1 MTQTQDDRPRRE
13 GGHLDMSFPGGNDL
27 QANSPSQGRGQA
39 KKRGDCAAHLRVI
52 ALPPPPRPRPLEVR
66 ITAADGRMP
75 IGRTRPLRLTEPGL
89 ARLIEAAERLERVP
103 P

>member
-1 MTQTQDDRPRRE
+1 MTRTRE
-13 GGHLDMSFPGGNDL
+13 GPPPAGGGPVEMSFPGGNDL
-27 QANSPSQGRGQA
+27 QANSPSQGRWQA